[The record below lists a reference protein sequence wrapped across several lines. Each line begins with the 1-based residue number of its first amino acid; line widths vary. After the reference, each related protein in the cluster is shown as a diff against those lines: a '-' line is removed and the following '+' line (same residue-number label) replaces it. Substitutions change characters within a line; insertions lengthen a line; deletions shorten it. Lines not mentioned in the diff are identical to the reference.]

1 MTYVEV
7 VLFVDDDES
16 DYNKFE
22 NNYTTYTAYNN
33 M

>member
-1 MTYVEV
+1 MITYVEV

-22 NNYTTYTAYNN
+22 NNYTTYIHGL
-33 M
+33 